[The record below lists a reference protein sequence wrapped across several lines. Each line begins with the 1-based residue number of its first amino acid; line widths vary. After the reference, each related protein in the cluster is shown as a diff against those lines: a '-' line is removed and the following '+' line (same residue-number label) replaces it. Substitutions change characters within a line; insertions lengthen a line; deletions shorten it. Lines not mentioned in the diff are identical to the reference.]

1 MAYRFESGHRH
12 QTNETRTEWFG
23 FYLFFRNGLEPEV
36 RVRGGEGS
44 AAGGRCSDPSEWL
57 RSADEEAAPTATK
70 MPGTATGH
78 RHQINETR
86 TEWFGFYLFL
96 SERTRTH
103 LNVAPRWG
111 VTRHRHHWK
120 DRHSPLFLLAGRRYI
135 LEFASVLSYDKSRKT
150 RRDSDDQLV

>member
-1 MAYRFESGHRH
+1 MVRVLFVFSER
-12 QTNETRTEWFG
+12 TRT
-23 FYLFFRNGLEPEV
+23 
-36 RVRGGEGS
+36 GGESPGSEGS

-150 RRDSDDQLV
+150 RLTIKSQSPIFG